1 MIGID
6 SPKDW
11 IGLDSLYI
19 RGKPLANGYYTRH
32 PVKCTVDRNEKQN
45 KMDFIIEFKP
55 AYYANYHQ
63 TLGVQLSQNTCS
75 ILPCPHPSAFYHT
88 SSAIMW
94 LHSASM
100 YKLGTTSKGAA
111 DRESS

>member
-45 KMDFIIEFKP
+45 KMDFIIE
-55 AYYANYHQ
+55 
-63 TLGVQLSQNTCS
+63 
-75 ILPCPHPSAFYHT
+75 
-88 SSAIMW
+88 
-94 LHSASM
+94 SM
-100 YKLGTTSKGAA
+100 
-111 DRESS
+111 